1 MQGEHG
7 ERDRQSPPLTAGTI
21 LLTTEESLRAL
32 NASMAAGGFD
42 DVAMSRMRPNL
53 VVPPPRAPATS
64 LRAKH
69 RAPLLGSTG
78 RGGFRLWGEDQVL
91 RTAARVAATTHPA
104 AAAS

>member
-53 VVPPPRAPATS
+53 VVPPAACPCPLAPRQAP
-64 LRAKH
+64 
-69 RAPLLGSTG
+69 
-78 RGGFRLWGEDQVL
+78 
-91 RTAARVAATTHPA
+91 RTAARQYRPRGL
-104 AAAS
+104 

>member
-1 MQGEHG
+1 MQSEHG

-53 VVPPPRAPATS
+53 VVPPAARPYPPRSAPSTA
-64 LRAKH
+64 H
-69 RAPLLGSTG
+69 RCSAVPAAGALGS
-78 RGGFRLWGEDQVL
+78 GE
-91 RTAARVAATTHPA
+91 RSRY
-104 AAAS
+104 